1 LTNFMVVF
9 CQKVDENF
17 KNINSQL
24 SQMRGESGG
33 CRPKQPQAQRQQQ
46 VQLPSPSPAPSPA
59 VFHQISEVPARSP
72 SLVPRL
78 STLRRDP
85 TLTRQAQDLVDG
97 LDNTV
102 TGTSVCDKC
111 SKQGWARSGGE
122 LAPRVPTPWPQDHV
136 IGQGRRYK
144 LFYDDLN
151 IYEWS
156 QGILSIME
164 AEEELSVI
172 KYMLTHYRS
181 VYRDAQNHGFEA
193 AKWSNGV
200 VLSMLEKGKLTWD
213 QTYKM
218 AEERRSALVA
228 ASTSNRERQSY
239 SPPPRDPRP
248 SRQSVCNNGERS
260 SNNRNSGNNSKKVVK
275 ACAFFNNGSCPHNGH
290 HETGSTRWRHVCK
303 QCWDPNH
310 VVKDCLME

>member
-1 LTNFMVVF
+1 
-9 CQKVDENF
+9 
-17 KNINSQL
+17 
-24 SQMRGESGG
+24 
-33 CRPKQPQAQRQQQ
+33 
-46 VQLPSPSPAPSPA
+46 LPCSSPGASPA
-59 VFHQISEVPARSP
+59 VFHQISEIPARSP

-102 TGTSVCDKC
+102 SGTTVCDKF

-151 IYEWS
+151 IFEWS

-172 KYMLTHYRS
+172 KYMLAHYRS

-193 AKWSNGV
+193 AKWSSGV
-200 VLSMLEKGKLTWD
+200 VLSLLEKGRLTWD

-218 AEERRSALVA
+218 AEERRSALMA
-228 ASTSNRERQSY
+228 TSTPHSNLRSH
-239 SPPPRDPRP
+239 SPPPRDTRP
-248 SRQSVCNNGERS
+248 SRQSGYGNGDRS
-260 SNNRNSGNNSKKVVK
+260 IGNRNSGSKKVIK
-275 ACAFFNNGSCPHNGH
+275 ACAFYNNGSCPHNGH

-303 QCWDPNH
+303 QCWDPSH
-310 VVKDCLME
+310 VAKDCPAE